1 MGSHSLLV
9 ARERLTMHLSWI
21 LIVFQIIS
29 SQIYGIHT
37 SNYRAN
43 LTPSTVSRHF
53 TLYETENDTS
63 NGVFKNLELFKKTVT
78 NAISRMT
85 NMIGIPR
92 IESRQ
97 DVGSFFLAILIGG
110 IFPLLGFIAIQLQ
123 ESSSSSS
130 KSKSRFPVDCVWNS
144 WSPCSRTCGG
154 GTQTRDVLQVDKDG
168 GIPCVGPTLNHC
180 NLQACPQV
188 VAAAGQRGSV
198 QGNLRIGGTRRRR
211 GWAIFGKD
219 DIKNILK
226 EAFCDN
232 IISGS
237 IVTGSCDLQV
247 LDYNT
252 VTGLAK
258 YILSFE
264 ILDAIALEKSLYI
277 INRDIATNTA
287 ITASGQSALPG
298 TIVGASELV
307 QGHLEMCGLGQNWR
321 ARTGDTLD
329 KEKVKDI
336 LKGEFCT
343 KIPSCSIVTE
353 TCDLQ
358 VLYWDQGSGVADYI
372 LTFDQLKLEDSLKD
386 INAGIAKIPAIT
398 ASGQSVLSGTIGKPT
413 FSATP
418 CPGGVALAVDGSGCP
433 DFSCENDD
441 NKCKNG
447 GRCNDDGNKC
457 DCTTS
462 EFTGID
468 CDIPRESV
476 SKKTAVKSRYFKH

>member
-43 LTPSTVSRHF
+43 LTPSTVPRHF

-307 QGHLEMCGLGQNWR
+307 QGHLEMFGLDQNLRPRKRRDINTKPGTVVGASTLVQGQMVMSGLGQNWR
-321 ARTGDTLD
+321 ARTGDACACPVDQTLVGD
-329 KEKVKDI
+329 ACACPV
-336 LKGEFCT
+336 
-343 KIPSCSIVTE
+343 
-353 TCDLQ
+353 
-358 VLYWDQGSGVADYI
+358 
-372 LTFDQLKLEDSLKD
+372 
-386 INAGIAKIPAIT
+386 
-398 ASGQSVLSGTIGKPT
+398 GQSLVGDACAYSYRAVVRFPNPGVLPVMWW
-413 FSATP
+413 A
-418 CPGGVALAVDGSGCP
+418 
-433 DFSCENDD
+433 
-441 NKCKNG
+441 
-447 GRCNDDGNKC
+447 
-457 DCTTS
+457 
-462 EFTGID
+462 
-468 CDIPRESV
+468 
-476 SKKTAVKSRYFKH
+476 